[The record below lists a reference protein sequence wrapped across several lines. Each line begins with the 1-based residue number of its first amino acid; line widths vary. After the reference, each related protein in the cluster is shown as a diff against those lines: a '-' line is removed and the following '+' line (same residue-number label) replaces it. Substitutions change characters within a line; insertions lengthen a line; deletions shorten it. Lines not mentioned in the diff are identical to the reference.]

1 MKPQL
6 YVVEPRHKDGSLNVK
21 DHDCFLAF
29 KASGV
34 TERFIVE
41 YFFRHSEDT
50 KELDKSVAHVQTA
63 SMETIYK
70 WYNAKGWYIRPKTW

>member
-1 MKPQL
+1 MKKL
-6 YVVEPRHKDGSLNVK
+6 FVVEARHKDGTLNVK
-21 DHDCFLAF
+21 DYEVMFAF

-41 YFFRHSEDT
+41 YFFRHTEDT
-50 KELDKSVAHVQTA
+50 KDIDKSVAHVQTA

-70 WYNAKGWYIRPKTW
+70 WYNEKGWYIRPKTW